1 MSPSTPAENPLRP
14 RSGDAIGYHR
24 AIYFGLEDLTRLS
37 TASMLNDVCM
47 NDCASLLQRLFNS
60 PQSNQ
65 CAVLSTFAVTDHRA
79 AMDDSRIWRVTQ
91 SSRFWAKTKWII
103 PIHRPGHWVLC
114 VADISS
120 QHIDF
125 FDSLAGERD
134 WLVDI
139 KVRYP
144 IFIYTLSHVFC

>member
-91 SSRFWAKTKWII
+91 SS
-103 PIHRPGHWVLC
+103 
-114 VADISS
+114 
-120 QHIDF
+120 
-125 FDSLAGERD
+125 
-134 WLVDI
+134 
-139 KVRYP
+139 
-144 IFIYTLSHVFC
+144 